1 MSELDLFRDFLLE
14 RLAMEA
20 LEIVGAVE
28 KTFTEY
34 QYDESA
40 RLPRL
45 DVKPEINL
53 HLTDV
58 QQLSP
63 PEPPQIKE
71 EQELWTS
78 QEEDQLQG
86 LQSETTDSIFTQEF
100 SKDRMS
106 KLHLVLREKLT
117 TAGLEIFI
125 KVKKKF
131 AEYEEEIM
139 QLQRL
144 LDVVTQ
150 PEVKLHRIDPR
161 LNWFG

>member
-53 HLTDV
+53 HLTGFV
-58 QQLSP
+58 FNKYLLKLLSMSVRSTIYVALFHTIP
-63 PEPPQIKE
+63 SVTLARKE
-71 EQELWTS
+71 QTS
-78 QEEDQLQG
+78 PYYLR
-86 LQSETTDSIFTQEF
+86 LFFFNSTHFT
-100 SKDRMS
+100 
-106 KLHLVLREKLT
+106 
-117 TAGLEIFI
+117 
-125 KVKKKF
+125 
-131 AEYEEEIM
+131 
-139 QLQRL
+139 
-144 LDVVTQ
+144 
-150 PEVKLHRIDPR
+150 
-161 LNWFG
+161 